1 LGSSPAKAARKMV
14 QTQPG
19 PQLCQDLG
27 YRNQPR
33 PILEAVR
40 PPLRTQIHVKSQNPI
55 KSPTTTP
62 QEAPG
67 CPHPLQAPFSANVCR
82 VTNRWKFLC
91 CALAFG
97 VTLKPASSF
106 KSPINEAKGSREDR
120 SVGSEPQFHRPQPAR
135 ALIKT
140 PITAWPENRAEPE
153 KPVSTPGIR
162 PTPRVS
168 KKPLGSQTPQGP
180 GRDLGPKSEKL

>member
-1 LGSSPAKAARKMV
+1 LGWSPGLGSSPAKAARKMV

-106 KSPINEAKGSREDR
+106 KTAIIKPRGSRQDNF
-120 SVGSEPQFHRPQPAR
+120 G
-135 ALIKT
+135 
-140 PITAWPENRAEPE
+140 
-153 KPVSTPGIR
+153 VSMTFFRI
-162 PTPRVS
+162 
-168 KKPLGSQTPQGP
+168 QTPNSSIHKRCLQS
-180 GRDLGPKSEKL
+180 D